1 MSQMRRVAFA
11 ACTAAAMIVPTA
23 GLAQGPFGGPDTVA
37 YIGGSV
43 GQSMADNFCDDTAVP
58 GSNCDDKST
67 AWSVF
72 IGAQIHRN
80 FAIEVGYREFGEMA
94 VTVPGSLTSIDA
106 KAFELLGVGILPIGD
121 KLALYGK
128 LGAYFG
134 ETDNEVSTPLG
145 VTPGKDSNINLTY
158 GAGAEWEFMKQLRL
172 RVEYQRYQEMSGS
185 DVHLDAVSLGL
196 VYRFK

>member
-1 MSQMRRVAFA
+1 MSQMRRVALA

-23 GLAQGPFGGPDTVA
+23 GLAQGYGGSDTVS

-43 GQSMADNFCDDTAVP
+43 GQAMADNFCDGTAVP

-94 VTVPGSLTSIDA
+94 VTVPGSVTSIDA
-106 KAFELLGVGILPIGD
+106 KAFELMGVGILPIGD
-121 KLALYGK
+121 RLALYGK

-158 GAGAEWEFMKQLRL
+158 GVGAEWEFIKQLRL

-185 DVHLDAVSLGL
+185 DVHLDAASVGL